1 MKLILA
7 LLLGSLSVGTFAD
20 SDFAG
25 TEEKIKSALADERRT
40 AKEIARDKNRKPLE
54 TLKFFGLK
62 DDMRVLELLPG
73 GGWYTKILAPT
84 LEEKGKLY
92 ISIGA
97 EGTGKALEGK
107 PGFSALEMIPFDP
120 TNFNRKDGER
130 KATVPE
136 LSFGVKDL
144 DMVLTFRNMH
154 SFTGEGRG
162 NINKATFDA
171 LNSGGLYGVVDHT
184 RRHMQSESDEN
195 WRRID
200 PVQVI
205 KEVEASGFEFV
216 DYSSMH
222 YRPDDELNYEVGR
235 RSVSGNTD
243 RLTLLFRKP

>member
-7 LLLGSLSVGTFAD
+7 LLLGSLSFGTFAE
-20 SDFAG
+20 SDAAG
-25 TEEKIKSALADERRT
+25 TEAKIKSALADERRT
-40 AKEIARDKNRKPLE
+40 AEETARDKNRKPLE

-73 GGWYTKILAPT
+73 SGWYTKILAPT
-84 LEEKGKLY
+84 LEENGKLY

-97 EGTGKALEGK
+97 EGAGKALSST
-107 PGFSALEMIPFDP
+107 PGFSAIEVIPFDA
-120 TNFNRKDGER
+120 TNFSRKDGER

-154 SFTGEGRG
+154 NLTAEGRT

-184 RRHMQSESDEN
+184 RRHMQSEDDEN

-205 KEVEASGFEFV
+205 KEVEESGFEFV
-216 DYSSMH
+216 DYSPLH
-222 YRPDDELNYEVGR
+222 YRPDDELKYEVGR
-235 RSVSGNTD
+235 SSVTGNTD
-243 RLTLLFRKP
+243 RFTLLFRKP

>member
-7 LLLGSLSVGTFAD
+7 LLLGSLSFGTFAE
-20 SDFAG
+20 SDAAS
-25 TEEKIKSALADERRT
+25 TEEKIKSAIADERRT
-40 AKEIARDKNRKPLE
+40 AEETARDKNRKPLE
-54 TLKFFGLK
+54 TLQFFGLK

-73 GGWYTKILAPT
+73 DGWYTKILAPT
-84 LEEKGKLY
+84 LEENGKLY

-97 EGTGKALEGK
+97 KGAGKALSST
-107 PGFSALEMIPFDP
+107 PGFSALEVIPFDA
-120 TNFNRKDGER
+120 TNFSRKDGER

-136 LSFGVKDL
+136 LSFGIKDL

-154 SFTGEGRG
+154 NFTAEGRI
-162 NINKATFDA
+162 NINKATFDT

-184 RRHMQSESDEN
+184 RRHMQSEDGEN

-200 PVQVI
+200 PVQII

-216 DYSSMH
+216 DYSPLH
-222 YRPDDELNYEVGR
+222 YRADDELKYEVGR
-235 RSVSGNTD
+235 PSVTGNTD